1 MRALQLSKNLS
12 RTLFFTASSSSF
24 PYRTITTA
32 TSTSTTALLSS
43 PACHN
48 HIHRRSDTWLSPS
61 SSANLLRSPW
71 SLTQHRGIRVS
82 GSDVKVGNVIEKKG
96 RIYQTDHSH
105 EGRGKATIKVE
116 LRDIESGNKVSQRLG
131 TDESVERVFVQ
142 EKTYMYM
149 CTDRN
154 GTIVL
159 MDVKTFDQL
168 EVSQELFGKDA
179 KYLQGEMR
187 VIVRLYDDIPLS
199 ASVPK
204 RVTCIVKES
213 QDPMKGVPA
222 PPKDKKVVLENG
234 LTVEVPMFVVAG
246 DAVVI
251 NTETDSYL
259 ERAKA

>member
-96 RIYQTDHSH
+96 RIYQVVKTDHSH

-131 TDESVERVFVQ
+131 TDESVE
-142 EKTYMYM
+142 T
-149 CTDRN
+149 
-154 GTIVL
+154 G
-159 MDVKTFDQL
+159 
-168 EVSQELFGKDA
+168 
-179 KYLQGEMR
+179 
-187 VIVRLYDDIPLS
+187 
-199 ASVPK
+199 SVP
-204 RVTCIVKES
+204 
-213 QDPMKGVPA
+213 GVVWQRC
-222 PPKDKKVVLENG
+222 KVFTRDKKVVLENG

-259 ERAKA
+259 ER